1 MAIRPYKDIQ
11 PTIADSA
18 YVNEAAQVIGDVV
31 IGADS
36 SIWPGVVVRGDVN
49 TIRIGA
55 RSNIQDGTIV
65 HVTHQYADNPNGFA
79 VNIGDEVTI
88 GHNVVVHGCTI
99 HDRCLIGIHATIL
112 DGAILHPQV
121 FLAAGSLVPEGKE
134 LEGGFLWMGAPAK
147 PKRPLTDEELRWFSY
162 SAKHYVDLKNS
173 YQK

>member
-1 MAIRPYKDIQ
+1 MTIRPYRDIQ
-11 PTIADSA
+11 PTIAASA
-18 YVNEAAQVIGDVV
+18 YVDDAGLVIGDVV
-31 IGADS
+31 LGDDS
-36 SIWPGVVVRGDVN
+36 SVWPFAAVRGDVN
-49 TIRIGA
+49 AIRIGT

-65 HVTHQYADNPNGFA
+65 HVTHRYADKPDGFA

-121 FLAAGSLVPEGKE
+121 LLAAGSLVPEGKE
-134 LEGGFLWMGAPAK
+134 LEGGFLWMGTPAK
-147 PKRPLTDEELRWFSY
+147 RKRPLTDEELRWFSY